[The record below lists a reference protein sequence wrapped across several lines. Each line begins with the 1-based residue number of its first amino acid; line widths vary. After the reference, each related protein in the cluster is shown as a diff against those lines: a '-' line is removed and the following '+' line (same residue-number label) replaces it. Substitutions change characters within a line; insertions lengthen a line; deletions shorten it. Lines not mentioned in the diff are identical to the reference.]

1 MADDVVW
8 VSGLFDLKR
17 GESGNKDFQRG
28 MDEYFRRFQIVLD
41 RGEAGAPRGRCR

>member
-1 MADDVVW
+1 MADEVVW

-28 MDEYFRRFQIVLD
+28 KDEYFRRFQIVLD
-41 RGEAGAPRGRCR
+41 RGEG